1 MALLAI
7 LEWTLAGMLYPLA
20 MQLSGVR
27 LSSADNAHFFSSL
40 VLFGLVAAAYP
51 FFAATAFAVRILY
64 PAFMEPYHMRTSD
77 VADLERLE
85 RWTWIYL
92 ALGLLVPMLALA
104 LMIRFGDQH
113 HRVMMGFVSAGSLGG
128 FVFLVWLAR
137 RCRTR
142 SASSVRRPAWPTSVH
157 REKNR
162 REKQRARCLAY
173 HRRLAW
179 FPRMASFSASVGHD
193 SFRSPDHPESH
204 RQPQHDP
211 IEWSWRWVLRKYS
224 LSNARVIPVL
234 HEFPAGTPALGG
246 NSRDDFSLGRAR
258 TSVHLP
264 P

>member
-1 MALLAI
+1 MSVWIWPVAQAVKRAFPGAEGDSEQLFRLRRRCLRIGHYMALLAI

-40 VLFGLVAAAYP
+40 ALFGLVAAAYP

-137 RCRTR
+137 ALQNTLRILRQATGVADKR
-142 SASSVRRPAWPTSVH
+142 SS
-157 REKNR
+157 
-162 REKQRARCLAY
+162 
-173 HRRLAW
+173 
-179 FPRMASFSASVGHD
+179 
-193 SFRSPDHPESH
+193 
-204 RQPQHDP
+204 
-211 IEWSWRWVLRKYS
+211 
-224 LSNARVIPVL
+224 
-234 HEFPAGTPALGG
+234 
-246 NSRDDFSLGRAR
+246 
-258 TSVHLP
+258 
-264 P
+264 